1 LSDINKGSVT
11 KDRLIISALPLP
23 EGTYPLPQEVI
34 DEVMKTSKQNEF
46 EKREMF
52 YEDDD
57 LEDEVEL
64 HFSIAPD
71 DNIWTR
77 RINYNNS
84 LTFLHKRLDNVSFS
98 ITNYELDCDER
109 LIYKDMLKEAII
121 GVGKTA
127 VESTFQFG
135 SIKWYVLSVDCKN
148 GRSIAYAITERK
160 SVVYWVDISSPTDIF
175 EGAVEEIKRALET
188 FEFTE

>member
-1 LSDINKGSVT
+1 M
-11 KDRLIISALPLP
+11 
-23 EGTYPLPQEVI
+23 PQEVI
-34 DEVMKTSKQNEF
+34 DEVMETSGQNEF
-46 EKREMF
+46 DKREMF
-52 YEDDD
+52 YEYDD

-64 HFSIAPD
+64 HFSIEPD
-71 DNIWTR
+71 ENIWTR
-77 RINYNNS
+77 RINYDNS
-84 LTFLHKRLDNVSFS
+84 LTFLHKRLDNVSFA

-109 LIYKDMLKEAII
+109 LIYRDMLKEAII

-148 GRSIAYAITERK
+148 GRSIAYVVTERK
-160 SVVYWVDISSPTDIF
+160 SLVYWVDISSPTDIF